1 MKIVKV
7 SRTINA
13 PPSKVWSFLSNPQAL
28 VDADTG
34 IERIDGQFVQ
44 GHNFILRADVTPRDF
59 KIMVSKLDP
68 DKLMVWESAMPL
80 GLFRG
85 VRRFSLEARGSST
98 YFEMREE
105 FTGLLLPLIWKT
117 MPNLQTS
124 FDRFADALKELS
136 ENATS

>member
-1 MKIVKV
+1 MKIVEV

-13 PPSKVWSFLSNPQAL
+13 PPSTVWSFLSDPQAL

-44 GHNFILRADVTPRDF
+44 GQNFVLRADITSRDF
-59 KIMVSKLDP
+59 KIMVSEFDP
-68 DKLMVWESAMPL
+68 DKLMVWESGMPL

-85 VRRFSLEARGSST
+85 VRRFSLEAGGTST

-124 FDRFADALKELS
+124 FDRFADALQELA
-136 ENATS
+136 ENAAS